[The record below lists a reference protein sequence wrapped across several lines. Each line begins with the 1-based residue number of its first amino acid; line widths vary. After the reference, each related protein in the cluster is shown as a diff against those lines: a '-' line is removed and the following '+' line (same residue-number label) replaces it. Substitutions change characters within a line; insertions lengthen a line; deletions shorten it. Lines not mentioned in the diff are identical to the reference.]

1 MCLMASLA
9 SKIFIIFLLTFAL
22 FLEVSLA
29 VGWWAICL
37 HAMWLSHLALYLQSS
52 WNGTSNILSPVTDL
66 LMREVMPHG
75 HDTSTVRSFTQVFPS
90 VNSSVSLLNV
100 HQQYEASPV
109 RLKLSNYQLKI
120 LSFLG
125 KHLKSINPLTV
136 STISLAKLPSK
147 ILFSYSNN
155 FHLII

>member
-1 MCLMASLA
+1 
-9 SKIFIIFLLTFAL
+9 
-22 FLEVSLA
+22 
-29 VGWWAICL
+29 
-37 HAMWLSHLALYLQSS
+37 
-52 WNGTSNILSPVTDL
+52 
-66 LMREVMPHG
+66 MPHG

-100 HQQYEASPV
+100 QQQYEASPV

-136 STISLAKLPSK
+136 STISLAKLP
-147 ILFSYSNN
+147 
-155 FHLII
+155 